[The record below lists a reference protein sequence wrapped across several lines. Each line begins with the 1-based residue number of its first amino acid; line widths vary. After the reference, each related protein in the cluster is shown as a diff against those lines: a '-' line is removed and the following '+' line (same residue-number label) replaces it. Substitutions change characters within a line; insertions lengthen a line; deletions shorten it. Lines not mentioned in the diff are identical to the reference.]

1 MTKNQANQVAK
12 SPDTKKALAA
22 LVRYAR
28 LEAQLKAAKAEA
40 DAANIEIR
48 DAMIANDVTRIEID
62 NDILKGYITLAER
75 KTYKA
80 TDIDAVDDKFTKK
93 ALDTKM
99 VAAEATLTCQLPTGI
114 EVSTT
119 QYITKNLEEI

>member
-22 LVRYAR
+22 LVKYAR

-40 DAANIEIR
+40 EAANIEIR
-48 DAMIANDVTRIEID
+48 DAMIANDVTRIEVD
-62 NDILKGYITLAER
+62 NEDLKGYITLAER

-80 TDIDAVDDKFTKK
+80 SDIDAVDDIFTKK
-93 ALDTKM
+93 ALDTKK
-99 VAAEATLTCQLPTGI
+99 VAAEATLKGELPAGV
-114 EVSTT
+114 EVVTT
-119 QYITKNLEEI
+119 QYITKKLEEI

>member
-62 NDILKGYITLAER
+62 NDNLKGYITLAER

-99 VAAEATLTCQLPTGI
+99 VAAEATLTGQLPTGI

-119 QYITKNLEEI
+119 QYITKKLEEI